1 MRASTLML
9 LTWLKTMKNKEL
21 KAIIRAATD
30 EQKIRKE
37 ESHRREALFKE
48 KSLLKKEKK
57 PFLKQSQLID
67 AWLEQYSADT
77 ENPLNDEKRLKELA
91 NEWNSLVNDLNS
103 PSDNVTT
110 KTRYTDSHTQKGVLE
125 RVQGCLFGMAAGAWL
140 NAITRE
146 YSPSENAF
154 SSLVWNIPFTWK
166 PDDGIELALALA
178 NSLIKEKMFKPEA
191 VYYAYLTWMLSR
203 PFKENRAI
211 LTGIGE
217 KTSTLLR
224 TAVLAC
230 FGRNCELTQVIH
242 WCALNVKITHP
253 DPICVFANEIYAVA
267 VFFALKSGNP
277 EEFYEKTIEWGFKSE
292 NQEKTVLEAL
302 LRVSTSP
309 PNAPSQG
316 AICSLQNAFYQ
327 LLHAKTL
334 TEGILS
340 CVEDTFPVD
349 RAICGALLGAT
360 YGEKA
365 FPEEWKKVL
374 QSSPLGEKRPPDYQ
388 PHNIFLIAEKLIAS
402 CI

>member
-166 PDDGIELALALA
+166 PDDGIELA
-178 NSLIKEKMFKPEA
+178 
-191 VYYAYLTWMLSR
+191 
-203 PFKENRAI
+203 
-211 LTGIGE
+211 
-217 KTSTLLR
+217 
-224 TAVLAC
+224 
-230 FGRNCELTQVIH
+230 
-242 WCALNVKITHP
+242 
-253 DPICVFANEIYAVA
+253 
-267 VFFALKSGNP
+267 
-277 EEFYEKTIEWGFKSE
+277 
-292 NQEKTVLEAL
+292 
-302 LRVSTSP
+302 
-309 PNAPSQG
+309 
-316 AICSLQNAFYQ
+316 
-327 LLHAKTL
+327 
-334 TEGILS
+334 
-340 CVEDTFPVD
+340 
-349 RAICGALLGAT
+349 
-360 YGEKA
+360 
-365 FPEEWKKVL
+365 
-374 QSSPLGEKRPPDYQ
+374 
-388 PHNIFLIAEKLIAS
+388 
-402 CI
+402 